1 MGAGP
6 RGPEAGRRT
15 HRLWRRLSREPAY
28 TPALL
33 TSGAIY
39 SRVEGC
45 PPHAGEVA
53 IPLASAYS
61 RPVTTPNGDQMPP
74 DTPQGPQGGGGV
86 AKPLVEN
93 YHPRALQSGNAGQ
106 EQRHSRF
113 TQLPS
118 TLESVTAFLLCSECR
133 SSADLRSQPPGG
145 SRERGQPGS
154 GQGLPSPWLLASS
167 PEDRVGTGC
176 PPGLMASSE
185 MSLRDPGRPEGDV
198 GGLGIFSRRKQ
209 QVLEK
214 FFYILKT
221 SGFFKCGVGRRSL
234 RMRAHELSLVSD

>member
-53 IPLASAYS
+53 TPLASAYS

-74 DTPQGPQGGGGV
+74 DTPQGPQGRGGV

-118 TLESVTAFLLCSECR
+118 TLESVQPS
-133 SSADLRSQPPGG
+133 SSAPSAGAVRTSGPNHPVAA
-145 SRERGQPGS
+145 ERGASRAAARGFLHPGS
-154 GQGLPSPWLLASS
+154 
-167 PEDRVGTGC
+167 
-176 PPGLMASSE
+176 
-185 MSLRDPGRPEGDV
+185 
-198 GGLGIFSRRKQ
+198 
-209 QVLEK
+209 
-214 FFYILKT
+214 
-221 SGFFKCGVGRRSL
+221 
-234 RMRAHELSLVSD
+234 